1 MKHLLPILAALLL
14 LTACH
19 KDKNDKEEKVATQ
32 SVLVYIAGDN
42 NLSSFTSSDI
52 RQMMEGSK
60 ELTDDNNLL
69 LFIDQK
75 GKLPYLMKV
84 EKGDTLRIHTYPDE
98 ILSSDPATLRE
109 ALQWMTS
116 NYKARQYGL
125 ILWGH
130 ADGWTVWDPSADSR
144 LVPDASSD
152 ESRPRRAYGLD
163 NGSKTE
169 WMNISDMATTLES
182 VFIDAPLRF
191 IFADCCCF
199 QCVES
204 AYELRHSAQYIIAS
218 PAEIPGE
225 GAPYQTVIPA
235 LFSQRDDFCQL
246 AIDAYYEQVS
256 GGYQEPMTA
265 IRTSEMENLAQA
277 TRTALAQTFQPL
289 TAEGAEY
296 PDVKR
301 LIYFY
306 DQTLFDM
313 NDFLLRHA
321 SSDVYAQ
328 WHAAFNR
335 AVVYRT
341 WVDAWMAN
349 HVYYLGYFGSH
360 LFRDFDVTDER
371 YGGVSMFVPQDPAS
385 VPYDFRKNVTS
396 QNARINR
403 MQWYKAAGL
412 DALGWCR

>member
-1 MKHLLPILAALLL
+1 MKHLLPALAALLL

-19 KDKNDKEEKVATQ
+19 KDKHENEEKVATQ

-42 NLSSFTSSDI
+42 SLTSFTPSDI
-52 RQMMEGSK
+52 KQMMEGSK
-60 ELTDDNNLL
+60 QLTDDNNLL
-69 LFIDQK
+69 LFIDQR
-75 GKLPYLMKV
+75 GRAPYLMKV
-84 EKGDTLRIHTYPDE
+84 EKGDTLRIHTYPNE
-98 ILSSDPATLRE
+98 MLSSDPATLKA

-125 ILWGH
+125 VLWGH
-130 ADGWTVWDPSADSR
+130 ADGWTVWEPSSSSR
-144 LVPDASSD
+144 QQHDAGSAA
-152 ESRPRRAYGLD
+152 SRPRQAYGQD
-163 NGSKTE
+163 NGNTE
-169 WMNISDMATTLES
+169 GWMNISDMATTLES
-182 VFIDAPLRF
+182 AFPDGPLRF

-204 AYELRHSAQYIIAS
+204 AYELRRCAQYIIAS

-235 LFSQRDDFCQL
+235 LFSQRDDFYKL

-277 TRTALAQTFQPL
+277 TRVALAQTFQPL
-289 TAEGAEY
+289 SADDPAY
-296 PDVKR
+296 PDVKG
-301 LIYFY
+301 LIYYY

-328 WHAAFNR
+328 WHSAFLAA
-335 AVVYRT
+335 VTYRT

-349 HVYYLGYFGSH
+349 HVAYLGYYGSH
-360 LFRDFDVTDER
+360 LFRDFDITDER
-371 YGGVSMFVPQDPAS
+371 YGGVSMFVPQNPES
-385 VPYDFRKNVTS
+385 VYYDYRKNVTR